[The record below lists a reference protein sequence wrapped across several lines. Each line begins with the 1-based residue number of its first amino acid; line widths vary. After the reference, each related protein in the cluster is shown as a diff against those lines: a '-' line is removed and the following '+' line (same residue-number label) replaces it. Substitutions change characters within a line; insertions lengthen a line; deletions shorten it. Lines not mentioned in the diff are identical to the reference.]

1 MSGDSNWSSVALLL
15 HADGADGS
23 TTVTDSSSAA
33 RTVTVGGNAQ
43 LDTAK
48 AKWGA
53 SSLLFDGTGDSCTVP
68 YDSALHLSNQ
78 DFTIELWVWSNG
90 ANQSTR
96 LLNFSTSASLFAWS
110 LGVTSG
116 GYLDFF
122 MTNDAGTSAFC
133 SQTTG
138 QGFSSAHSQ
147 WHHVAVTRNG
157 QSFRIFVN
165 GTQVGSNTSSIIAR
179 ASASGPSYR
188 LVIGSSPA
196 LISGWNGWLD
206 DIRITAGVA
215 RYTAAFTPPAAA
227 FPDGP
232 PPSELFALGSSA
244 LGAGRGLVWRQ
255 ELRTLGGS
263 ALGAG
268 KPVLSISNA
277 FVQGASALGGG
288 KAIAW
293 SQLANV
299 KGASALGLGKSVVWA
314 QYLNAKGSAS
324 LGLGKAVISIP
335 QTVTVKGGSA
345 LGGAKTRLYNDFTGA
360 VDPYAPLIY
369 VADLITDSGVV
380 RAPISSWQATIQVE
394 ESCYGQCV
402 VPAVFDLIDAVSS
415 ATQFIIYRRARLLDG
430 SYVEQMMVSVPVD
443 TRSISQGTSNYTAVL
458 SGYFDEFPGEDELP
472 QSMDRNLANVRS
484 LTEGDGGLR
493 IRSDIDWLL
502 RPGMKA
508 KYGATELIVDWINYY
523 VPGNDQYMDIGERA

>member
-15 HADGADGS
+15 HADGTDGS

-43 LDTAK
+43 LDTAQ

-53 SSLLFDGTGDSCTVP
+53 SSLLFDGTGDFCTVP
-68 YDSALHLSNQ
+68 YDSSLHLSNQ
-78 DFTIELWVWSNG
+78 DFTIEFWIRGNASNSSRDIICFG
-90 ANQSTR
+90 NSSNQTAWR
-96 LLNFSTSASLFAWS
+96 LR
-110 LGVTSG
+110 VTSG
-116 GYLDFF
+116 GYLDFIV
-122 MTNDAGTSAFC
+122 TNDAGTSTFC
-133 SQTTG
+133 TQTSG
-138 QGFSSAHSQ
+138 QGFSASHSQ
-147 WHHVAVTRNG
+147 FHHVAITRSG
-157 QSFRIFVN
+157 TSFRVFV
-165 GTQVGSNTSSIIAR
+165 GGALVGSTTSSVIAR

-188 LVIGSSPA
+188 LVIGA
-196 LISGWNGWLD
+196 DTGLAAGLIGWLD

-215 RYTAAFTPPAAA
+215 RYTEAFTPPAAA

-263 ALGAG
+263 AVGAG

-299 KGASALGLGKSVVWA
+299 KGASALGYGKSVVWA
-314 QYLNAKGSAS
+314 QYVNSKGHSA
-324 LGLGKAVISIP
+324 LGAGKALISIP
-335 QTVTVKGGSA
+335 QTVAVKGGSG
-345 LGGAKTRLYNDFTGA
+345 LGSAKTRIYNDFTGA
-360 VDPYAPLIY
+360 VDPSGALIY
-369 VADLITDSGVV
+369 VADLITDAGVV
-380 RAPISSWQATIQVE
+380 RAPISSWQATIQLE

-415 ATQFIIYRRARLLDG
+415 ATEFIIYRRARLLDG

-472 QSMDRNLANVRS
+472 ESMGRTLANVRS